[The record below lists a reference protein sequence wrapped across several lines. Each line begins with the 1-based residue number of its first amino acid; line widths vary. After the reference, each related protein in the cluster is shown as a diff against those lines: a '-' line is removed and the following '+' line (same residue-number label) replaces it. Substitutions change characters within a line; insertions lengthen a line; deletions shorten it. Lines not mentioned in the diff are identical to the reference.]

1 MLCMWRGLK
10 LIRSSRSAEFCDQ
23 CNSNTPIGGTGVGL
37 ARLGCGIGPTP
48 ELGIRINFNLALCK
62 CNLVVRMILGFNHY
76 TMPRSYIGPFLPGLG
91 SNISLE
97 ATAFTSWTEAH
108 SQNNYLGLFSSKIL
122 EIDIRVLFFID
133 GAHFLTFASNFMN
146 KMKCHQ

>member
-76 TMPRSYIGPFLPGLG
+76 TMPRSYIGPFLPGHLDQTSHLRLLLLPPG
-91 SNISLE
+91 RRPIPKIIIQLYFRLKYQKLIF
-97 ATAFTSWTEAH
+97 AF
-108 SQNNYLGLFSSKIL
+108 Y
-122 EIDIRVLFFID
+122 
-133 GAHFLTFASNFMN
+133 FLLMALIF
-146 KMKCHQ
+146 